1 MELSLC
7 HKIWFYNHYIFGTKC
22 CRPFKLWILSD
33 QIIWVWNIK
42 GLHHPVLEILR
53 FKYLILSQRLN
64 SFYQTI
70 PFKPLS
76 KQTKCKVFLYPF
88 LKIKYFNCGLF
99 SIKHICGFMQELRK
113 EEMVKILHFKKEN
126 GNNVLKVIQLGYRSE
141 SKMSLYKGHLKFYY
155 IVPLILL
162 YSPFKFKEKIERDIP
177 YLPS

>member
-1 MELSLC
+1 M
-7 HKIWFYNHYIFGTKC
+7 
-22 CRPFKLWILSD
+22 
-33 QIIWVWNIK
+33 
-42 GLHHPVLEILR
+42 
-53 FKYLILSQRLN
+53 ILSQRLN

-76 KQTKCKVFLYPF
+76 KQTKCKVFLFPF

-155 IVPLILL
+155 IVPFILL